1 MPKTSLRYQNFL
13 NGYQFYSNSINFRIL
28 SSKSLEK
35 FKNVQAFQLNQ
46 LANGKFYF
54 SLNKREVLLLKYD
67 MWSRWIY
74 EIENLCIEL
83 LRNEEA
89 RKVTKN
95 DIDLIILLANKTSEK
110 YTSIILQENTDKF
123 DKEFCKIWLELHQ
136 YTYNFM
142 INQIRHLVGLSYPMM
157 FSKLIDLLINIL
169 QYTLFEIH
177 ELDILFCNSKNNCEY
192 CDDKLICNHNEN
204 KMVNS
209 DNLLSFIIIS
219 NFTKTYQEITGTCL
233 IDKRIEIYK
242 KYFDIK
248 EIYFKN
254 YTDEKI
260 PFNLINSIEKH
271 NIKLNME
278 KSFFHKD

>member
-278 KSFFHKD
+278 KSLFHKD